1 MPHNDVPDHSY
12 SAIYHGTVRH
22 ARYMPK
28 KHRFAY
34 KVFSLLLDID
44 QLETL
49 SKNLK
54 LFSFNRFNIF
64 SFRTS
69 DHGAKDG
76 SPFRPFI
83 EKILDKETSQS
94 KMRFIEVTFFSDFR
108 KLWEEN
114 PKELRS

>member
-1 MPHNDVPDHSY
+1 MARQTCSL
-12 SAIYHGTVRH
+12 H
-22 ARYMPK
+22 AK

-76 SPFRPFI
+76 SKLRPFI
-83 EKILDKETSQS
+83 EKILDKEKS
-94 KMRFIEVTFFSDFR
+94 KHRIIY
-108 KLWEEN
+108 
-114 PKELRS
+114 

>member
-1 MPHNDVPDHSY
+1 MPHNDVTGHSY

-64 SFRTS
+64 SFRASDPTGPSKSCVTIATS
-69 DHGAKDG
+69 PTA
-76 SPFRPFI
+76 RMYLL
-83 EKILDKETSQS
+83 EKANILIYV
-94 KMRFIEVTFFSDFR
+94 MLFCRRVH
-108 KLWEEN
+108 
-114 PKELRS
+114 

>member
-1 MPHNDVPDHSY
+1 MPHNDVTDHSY

-69 DHGAKDG
+69 DHGANDG
-76 SPFRPFI
+76 SPLRPFI
-83 EKILDKETSQS
+83 EKILDKE
-94 KMRFIEVTFFSDFR
+94 
-108 KLWEEN
+108 KLKAPDNILVMCYPRIFGYVFN
-114 PKELRS
+114 PITV